1 MIFFLS
7 EITCATLSVSNAKS
21 IKAGSADCKTM
32 KSNHG
37 DTCQL
42 ECNDGFE
49 RTGTSSVSCGPNSG
63 NAHSIDGDWSPLSL
77 GTCERKLYPIMD
89 KS

>member
-1 MIFFLS
+1 MFFFS
-7 EITCATLSVSNAKS
+7 EITCATLSVPNAKS
-21 IKAGSADCKTM
+21 IKRGGTADCVTT

-49 RTGTSSVSCGPNSG
+49 RAGTGSVTCGAKSG
-63 NAHSIDGDWSPLSL
+63 DEHSVDGDWSPPSL
-77 GTCERKLYPIMD
+77 GACNRKLYPVMD